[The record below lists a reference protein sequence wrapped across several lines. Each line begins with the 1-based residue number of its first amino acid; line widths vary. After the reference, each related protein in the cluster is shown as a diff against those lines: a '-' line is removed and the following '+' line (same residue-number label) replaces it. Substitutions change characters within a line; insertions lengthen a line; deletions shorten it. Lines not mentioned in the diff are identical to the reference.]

1 MRAMAVETRDSERDV
16 STRAFERGRWTV
28 EGMTASVVAAR
39 AAAGARATTANAA
52 EGAARAVW
60 ARRRGDAT
68 WVRASESSSSSG
80 SSAASANDASANGAG
95 TGTANGSVDA
105 GVNGGAGVDGS
116 AVSTSY
122 GHAWLFEEE
131 HKKADGDHEGGAGG
145 ARVIREGASRAERHH
160 GHYLSKPYAVYRI
173 DAKGQRMPYKQIMTR
188 RQLLSDTDLTP
199 RDLRRIDPTL
209 GQITNTPAL
218 LVRED
223 SVLVNMGVRM
233 IIRADHALLLE
244 PDTMMSVNFL
254 ESWSQRM
261 MRNTPSEA
269 ETMQALPFEL
279 TMVEAALQETCAQLE
294 NRLEYCA
301 RKYRSLDRKLH
312 MGIEKTTFDEMRFMK
327 QALVQLETRVSAIR
341 DEILDTLDDED
352 DVERMTLSSQAT
364 GTAKEEELEE
374 VQNLLEY
381 YLQQTEAVHGA
392 TEALLENTRD
402 LDESISVTLSA
413 RRLEVSKIELILSI
427 VSFAAAI
434 GAVVTGIFGMNLTST
449 FESSIFAFYLCTSLL
464 ITACAGLSLWLY
476 RLCKKRGIL

>member
-1 MRAMAVETRDSERDV
+1 
-16 STRAFERGRWTV
+16 
-28 EGMTASVVAAR
+28 MT
-39 AAAGARATTANAA
+39 
-52 EGAARAVW
+52 
-60 ARRRGDAT
+60 
-68 WVRASESSSSSG
+68 SG
-80 SSAASANDASANGAG
+80 SSANGAETG
-95 TGTANGSVDA
+95 TGTGTTNGSVA
-105 GVNGGAGVDGS
+105 AGVDGAGGDGS
-116 AVSTSY
+116 AASTSY
-122 GHAWLFEEE
+122 GNAWLFEEE
-131 HKKADGDHEGGAGG
+131 HKKADGDAHRDGGAGG
-145 ARVIREGASRAERHH
+145 ARVVREGASRSERHH

-173 DAKGQRMPYKQIMTR
+173 DVKGQRVPYKQIMTR
-188 RQLLSDTDLTP
+188 RQLLSDTDLSP

-209 GQITNTPAL
+209 GQITNTPAMI
-218 LVRED
+218 VRED

-244 PDTMMSVNFL
+244 PDTMMSMNFL
-254 ESWSQRM
+254 ESWSERM

-269 ETMQALPFEL
+269 EGMQTLPFEL

-301 RKYRSLDRKLH
+301 RKYRSLERTLQ

-327 QALVQLETRVSAIR
+327 QALVQLETRASAIR

-364 GTAKEEELEE
+364 GTAKEEEEEE

-449 FESSIFAFYLCTSLL
+449 FESSVFAFYLCTSLL
-464 ITACAGLSLWLY
+464 IAACAGMSLWLY